1 MQIYTKSPSHQY
13 ISAVDAFHIAELR
26 KMYVY
31 LHWFIVGHCPA
42 LGPAEVRLERFW
54 LLLFYGQ
61 LSSYV
66 CADDPAKVVQGV
78 LVGHTTY
85 TVIIFFDA
93 ATRNECRYISRH
105 KCAHSYIVEFHNL
118 KPLNFRPC
126 NLAV

>member
-61 LSSYV
+61 LSSSV
-66 CADDPAKVVQGV
+66 CIYDSNVPTNSLSALCENPFA
-78 LVGHTTY
+78 
-85 TVIIFFDA
+85 F
-93 ATRNECRYISRH
+93 
-105 KCAHSYIVEFHNL
+105 
-118 KPLNFRPC
+118 
-126 NLAV
+126 